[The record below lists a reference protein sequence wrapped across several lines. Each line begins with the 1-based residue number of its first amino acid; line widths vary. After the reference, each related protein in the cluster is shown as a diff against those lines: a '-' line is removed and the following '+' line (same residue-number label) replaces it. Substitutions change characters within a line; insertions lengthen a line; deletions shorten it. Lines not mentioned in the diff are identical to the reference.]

1 MILNLK
7 YASEYFLEYCRIE
20 VHFSLQFLVLQF
32 KINHQGMVP
41 LTYSDF
47 MQRYIIKR
55 FYQIRK
61 KRTVYPHI
69 VSAAKIQFIKQS
81 KYCEYY
87 LKFQQFPNSKK
98 NSFRENYMRK
108 YGM

>member
-1 MILNLK
+1 MVLKVCSSLRAHDHQMILNLK

-47 MQRYIIKR
+47 MQRYI
-55 FYQIRK
+55 
-61 KRTVYPHI
+61 
-69 VSAAKIQFIKQS
+69 S
-81 KYCEYY
+81 
-87 LKFQQFPNSKK
+87 
-98 NSFRENYMRK
+98 
-108 YGM
+108 